1 LPYQSE
7 DRNPPHVSLMAGPDE
22 QKTAQNYNSEQ
33 PTRGIAHGLDE
44 ERKGTKR
51 TKSHT
56 ILLEQEILS

>member
-1 LPYQSE
+1 
-7 DRNPPHVSLMAGPDE
+7 MAGPDE